1 MPTNTSGSGCD
12 APARQALRDPR
23 THAGSPSKPLLHVKL
38 TKQRGIAVNHMMD
51 LKNSPIVS
59 AAIILFHNERPWGD
73 ETVWYEN
80 PETNPLAQCLCQ
92 TGSEP
97 GGLRIETAGQV
108 VRRRDKA
115 IRITGPICAK
125 QIEAKSLCNGT
136 A

>member
-1 MPTNTSGSGCD
+1 MTG
-12 APARQALRDPR
+12 
-23 THAGSPSKPLLHVKL
+23 
-38 TKQRGIAVNHMMD
+38 
-51 LKNSPIVS
+51 LKNSSIVS
-59 AAIILFHNERPWGD
+59 VAIILFLNQRPWGD

-115 IRITGPICAK
+115 IHITGPICAK
-125 QIEAKSLCNGT
+125 QIEAKRLCNGT
-136 A
+136 VQELHPATPFFDLFFFLICDADM